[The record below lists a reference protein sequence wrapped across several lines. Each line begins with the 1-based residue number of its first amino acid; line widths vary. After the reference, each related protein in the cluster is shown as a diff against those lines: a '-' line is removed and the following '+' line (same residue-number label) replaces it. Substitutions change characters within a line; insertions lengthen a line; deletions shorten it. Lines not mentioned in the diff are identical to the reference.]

1 MPLPTTLI
9 IHSHE
14 LHFNKN
20 YNNNKQQLL
29 NRLEKKCSYL
39 DIMLEIS
46 IWGERKV
53 IVQLTLQTWTHD
65 IKNMEDEK

>member
-1 MPLPTTLI
+1 
-9 IHSHE
+9 
-14 LHFNKN
+14 
-20 YNNNKQQLL
+20 
-29 NRLEKKCSYL
+29 
-39 DIMLEIS
+39 MLEIS